1 MSSIAKEIEEAAALR
16 QRIEEEREKGEEYG
30 EALNCVANVIK
41 RVIGKY
47 NTFPLSWI
55 NYMDNIKEFGID
67 DEKVAKAYEEL
78 HELFEINDFVNF
90 TSKEEAYEKAREKLI
105 NEIENASDEEN
116 KAEANE
122 NLEKFEK
129 AVDIISNATIQE
141 RMYYCANTRYGNF
154 EYKYT
159 LKDFY
164 DLACQKYSEVLLDD
178 YADKLRF
185 YDEYINMI
193 KFNKKL
199 ESMSDEEIKNL
210 YISALNSNEQ
220 IEIIDKEIAS
230 LESKKEE
237 LNNQL
242 EKKKREGEAKLPS
255 IEEIEKQIKTDE
267 IQLKKVYDGLVF
279 MGIDPEQNQNY
290 ITKKE
295 ELEKRKGIKDNPKQ
309 AVEFLPEIIELK
321 DKINKIN
328 AQIQTQNSIKE
339 STIKE
344 IAENKESIHNT
355 SREEIE
361 NKLRQ
366 MSGLDFKALNL
377 LENVDDEKYLSK
389 FRYYLSDN
397 SKDRAVNAIKEYLQF
412 LEQNISNDEKK
423 LNDSK
428 TNIENIMARIE
439 KQNDYIKKT
448 DSRIKQ
454 IEEEQKK
461 YNDLLSDVKL
471 EVCSNRGMHINEDI
485 FSHENYRNFTQEELE
500 TFNKILELDKAIS
513 EARKTHRADYGV
525 RDDTEFF
532 NHCKY
537 RAESMAWYE
546 NNKARL
552 ENEKLSILEKHEI
565 KQQIKNYEK
574 GQSEEEDKYKD
585 ETIIQKEKEYKELQH
600 SHYNA
605 LTKMCNLVNGYA
617 QKKYPEVYNV
627 GRPSI
632 YVGSD
637 YYGEPTLKINEY
649 YKEKRTKLNKE
660 LNREKVCKDNEC
672 RELEN
677 LNEALRTS
685 QEEIHKS
692 EEVIEK
698 LKRKKDRFTTYIDRV
713 ETGGLFPGEEARRL
727 YNQLNPDELDI
738 NSPTYES
745 EFNQQLGIEE
755 ETTGKTR

>member
-16 QRIEEEREKGEEYG
+16 QRIEEEREKGKEYG
-30 EALNCVANVIK
+30 EAVNCVYYAVSHVGNSS
-41 RVIGKY
+41 Y
-47 NTFPLSWI
+47 FPLVWI
-55 NYMDNIKEFGID
+55 DYMDRVKELGID
-67 DEKVAKAYEEL
+67 DEKVARMYERLKERTDGKI
-78 HELFEINDFVNF
+78 FCGFA
-90 TSKEEAYEKAREKLI
+90 SKEDAYEKAREKLI
-105 NEIENASDEEN
+105 NEIENASDEEKKV
-116 KAEANE
+116 KAKEE
-122 NLEKFEK
+122 LEKFEK
-129 AVDIISNATIQE
+129 ALDIISNATIQE
-141 RMYYCANTRYGNF
+141 IMYVCGNHTPDS
-154 EYKYT
+154 EYKDD

-164 DLACQKYSEVLLDD
+164 DLACQKYSGALLNV

-185 YDEYINMI
+185 YDEYISII

-220 IEIIDKEIAS
+220 IEIIEKEIAS

-237 LNNQL
+237 LNKQL
-242 EKKKREGEAKLPS
+242 EKKKREGEANLPS

-309 AVEFLPEIIELK
+309 AVEFLPEITELK
-321 DKINKIN
+321 DKINEIN
-328 AQIQTQNSIKE
+328 EKLQNQNSIKE

-439 KQNDYIKKT
+439 KQNDYIKRT
-448 DSRIKQ
+448 DSRIEQ

-461 YNDLLSDVKL
+461 YDDLLSDAKL
-471 EVCSNRGMHINEDI
+471 NVCSNRWMYITQDI
-485 FSHENYRNFTQEELE
+485 SSYENYANFTQEELE
-500 TFNKILELDKAIS
+500 TFNKILELDKAIR
-513 EARKTHRADYGV
+513 EAEETHKADYKGGWDFDACC
-525 RDDTEFF
+525 R
-532 NHCKY
+532 
-537 RAESMAWYE
+537 RAAESMARYE

-565 KQQIKNYEK
+565 KQKIKNYEK
-574 GQSEEEDKYKD
+574 EQSEKEDKYKD
-585 ETIIQKEKEYKELQH
+585 ETIIQKEKEYKELKD
-600 SHYNA
+600 SRDNA
-605 LTKMCNLVNGYA
+605 LEKMRNLVNGYV
-617 QKKYPEVYNV
+617 QKKYPEVYRV
-627 GRPSI
+627 GTPSI

-637 YYGEPTLKINEY
+637 YGGEPVLKIDEY
-649 YKEKRTKLNKE
+649 YEEQRTKLGKE
-660 LNREKVCKDNEC
+660 LNRENVYKDNGC
-672 RELEN
+672 RELKN
-677 LNEALRTS
+677 LNESLKAS

-698 LKRKKDRFTTYIDRV
+698 LKRKKDRFITYIDRV
-713 ETGGLFPGEEARRL
+713 ETGGLFPGKEARML